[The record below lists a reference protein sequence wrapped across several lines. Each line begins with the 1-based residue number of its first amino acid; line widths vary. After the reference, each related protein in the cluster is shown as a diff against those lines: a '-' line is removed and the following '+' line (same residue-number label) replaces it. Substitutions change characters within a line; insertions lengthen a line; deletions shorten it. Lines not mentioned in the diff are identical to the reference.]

1 MSKQYALLRKDGS
14 VYATGHRKDLERAL
28 WCVEGGTI
36 IEGEFEHNWNGQIVK
51 QGEAT
56 KAPVDTKKKKSDSPP
71 TLEDL
76 ADTVKQL
83 RDTVVQQQKQISE
96 LTTAVNALKSK
107 KRTKVLLQ

>member
-1 MSKQYALLRKDGS
+1 MSKKCALLRKDGS

-28 WCVEGGTI
+28 WCVEGGAI
-36 IEGEFEHNWNGQIVK
+36 VEGEFEHNWNGQIVK

-56 KAPVDTKKKKSDSPP
+56 KAPVDTKKSDSSP

-76 ADTVKQL
+76 VDTVKQL
-83 RDTVVQQQKQISE
+83 RDTIVQQQKQISE

>member
-1 MSKQYALLRKDGS
+1 MNKQYALLKKDGS

-36 IEGEFEHNWNGQIVK
+36 VEGEFEHNWNGQIVK

-56 KAPVDTKKKKSDSPP
+56 KTPIDTKKADSSP

-76 ADTVKQL
+76 VDTVKQL
-83 RDTVVQQQKQISE
+83 RDTIVQQQKQISE